1 MPQRPEDR
9 TVWNTPSETSPAHTG
24 STAGKAS
31 SGNHAFDGLD
41 LRTVFAM
48 FPGPLMLVDEHGR
61 FAAVNREAASLIAEP
76 ADQLIGRNASRYLV
90 LEGGA
95 DAWAQA
101 RNAGDGLRD
110 HPGEV
115 HAPGAHVPIR
125 VTAKTVDNAEATP
138 LLVLLRSA
146 SRDEAVMRAL
156 RDVAA
161 RTAHTAAG
169 LATMGEGTTR
179 KAERIRSAM
188 QGIAD
193 GTQVQARKVEET
205 VEVIQRLAR
214 NIDQISDHAVS
225 ASGRI
230 QAQAVTAR
238 EGTEVANKAL
248 GRLSK
253 IVEDVRTTAD
263 AVHELAAH
271 IEEVE
276 KILDFIDEVA
286 RETNLVSLNAAIE
299 AARAGESGRAFG
311 AVADEVKRL
320 AAHTRESLTDTTRLI
335 QEAKDEAASVQ
346 RDTDTRVA
354 EVTVSADHIRE
365 ALTRF
370 DSVAHDIL
378 ESSDLIGSIS
388 EATVDQKRSASAIV
402 AAIDEVAGV
411 AEEATKSTEDAHRM
425 ADEVTTGMQ
434 ALTEASHELTGIAS
448 SLRATLERH
457 FQGAPQEQHAEDGPD
472 ATTTDAPKAN
482 KEDPYGI

>member
-1 MPQRPEDR
+1 MPQQPDDR
-9 TVWNTPSETSPAHTG
+9 WNTQENPARTSAGTG
-24 STAGKAS
+24 RGIVSGSKAPF
-31 SGNHAFDGLD
+31 AGLD
-41 LRTVFAM
+41 LPSLFSS
-48 FPGPLMLVDEHGR
+48 FPGPLMLVDQEGR
-61 FAAVNREAASLIAEP
+61 FTAVNQEAASLIAEP
-76 ADQLIGRNASRYLV
+76 ADNLVGRSASRYLV
-90 LEGGA
+90 LEGGG

-101 RNAGDGLRD
+101 RKGGDGLRD

-125 VTAKTVDNAEATP
+125 VTAKSVDAQNDTTP

-253 IVEDVRTTAD
+253 IEEDVRTTAN

-335 QEAKDEAASVQ
+335 QEAKDEAAAVQ

-370 DSVAHDIL
+370 DSVANDIL

-388 EATVDQKRSASAIV
+388 EATVEQKRSASAIV

-448 SLRATLERH
+448 SLRTTLERH
-457 FQGAPQEQHAEDGPD
+457 FQGAQQSEDAHETDTD
-472 ATTTDAPKAN
+472 ATSSA
-482 KEDPYGI
+482 KEDPHVP